1 MKQPN
6 DRISE
11 ILLFIQPYM
20 EERFQESCR
29 QMQIDIEKNGHA
41 IWRDLQGEMNKLLS
55 YIDKMQKDHMKNKIK
70 YLVCSFS
77 RYSHYLGKLDFYINA
92 QDEGF
97 YLDEQKTGTY
107 YCPQFLQ
114 KPYSEDINYLH
125 MKVAE
130 KFMRIQAQELFDVNE
145 EYIKFYYSVMYK
157 MLGSVSE
164 LIMETI
170 EKSGILIA
178 DDLKIIYGEYMD
190 KATILYTK

>member
-97 YLDEQKTGTY
+97 YLDEQ
-107 YCPQFLQ
+107 
-114 KPYSEDINYLH
+114 
-125 MKVAE
+125 
-130 KFMRIQAQELFDVNE
+130 LFDVNE